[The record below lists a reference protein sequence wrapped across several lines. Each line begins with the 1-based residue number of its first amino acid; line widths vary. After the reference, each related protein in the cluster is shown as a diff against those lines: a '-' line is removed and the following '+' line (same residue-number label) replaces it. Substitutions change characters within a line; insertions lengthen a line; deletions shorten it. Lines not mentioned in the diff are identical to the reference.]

1 MSAAEWLAALGA
13 VPQRR
18 RSDRWRGF
26 SCRKRIGDARSRAA
40 GCGSAA
46 GRNRAARRYDA
57 SPAHATGRQ
66 AARRRSAPVG
76 PASGRSAKTQSRAD
90 QRRPCRVPVGFH
102 GALPR
107 RAAWR
112 RRSAAMS
119 AAEWLPALG
128 AVPQCRR
135 GDRRWRSSCRK
146 RILRRPEQR
155 RRAHPDPRSV
165 RGRRLDR
172 CRCCAPARHS
182 TSCGSAAWI
191 GADCVVTFRRA
202 EAGSLLASRKTP
214 RTCHLI
220 VPRRSPPHAGSVE
233 IVFQKPAIPVIAA
246 MRLQLAHGDG
256 VSAAP
261 RIV

>member
-18 RSDRWRGF
+18 RGDRWRGF
-26 SCRKRIGDARSRAA
+26 SCRKQIGDARRRAA

-46 GRNRAARRYDA
+46 GRNRAARRYGT
-57 SPAHATGRQ
+57 SPAQATGRH

-76 PASGRSAKTQSRAD
+76 PASERSAKTQPRAD
-90 QRRPCRVPVGFH
+90 QRRPRCVPIGFH

-107 RAAWR
+107 RAAGK

-128 AVPQCRR
+128 AVPRRRR
-135 GDRRWRSSCRK
+135 GDRRWRSSCRTN
-146 RILRRPEQR
+146 LRRPEQR
-155 RRAHPDPRSV
+155 RRAHPDPGSV

-182 TSCGSAAWI
+182 TSCGSAARI

-202 EAGSLLASRKTP
+202 GAGSLLASRKTP
-214 RTCHLI
+214 RTCRLI
-220 VPRRSPPHAGSVE
+220 VPRRSPLHAGSVE

-246 MRLQLAHGDG
+246 MRLQLAHRDG
-256 VSAAP
+256 VSAAL